1 MLNLNILSCQLKGAV
16 THCACEEVGVGG
28 KKIIESSSSDVFEQG
43 TSTGSGRSAHLSCDF
58 EQTFGAN
65 RLYKSKDT

>member
-1 MLNLNILSCQLKGAV
+1 MY
-16 THCACEEVGVGG
+16 CACEEVGAGE
-28 KKIIESSSSDVFEQG
+28 KKIIGSLSSDVFERA
-43 TSTGSGRSAHLSCDF
+43 TSTGSGLFAHLSCDF